1 LKGGKLVNINEDR
14 LITQSVTGEITH
26 PMQGR
31 SPYKVSA
38 EGEPEV
44 LPGTGGIT
52 FNARVGDSAIDWE
65 ADHVEPGA
73 SFSHMHDKAGR
84 RKRNNYAFN
93 VLSCIGNE
101 AELISGEAEG
111 KNGVVVGK
119 HGGIEHVMVDF
130 PEDVLSDLRV
140 GDQIQVKARGVGL
153 ELEDLDTVEA
163 INVSPELIEA
173 MDLIIDDDAL
183 KVPVT
188 HRIPAKIMGSGLGAD
203 NTNRGDYDIQMFDD
217 DVVEEH
223 DLDELRFGDVVA
235 IGNADHSYGRI
246 FRSGAVTIGVVVHS
260 RSIISGHGPGVTTL
274 FTSSEGNI
282 TPLEDESANL
292 KSILELDDRY
302 EEDEEE
308 NDDEDE

>member
-1 LKGGKLVNINEDR
+1 MKTNEDR
-14 LITQSVTGEITH
+14 LIEQSVTGEITH

-38 EGEPEV
+38 EGEPKV

-73 SFSHMHDKAGR
+73 SFSHMADKADR
-84 RKRNNYAFN
+84 RDRNNYAFN

-111 KNGVVVGK
+111 ETGTVIGK
-119 HGGIEHVMVDF
+119 HGGIEHVMIDF
-130 PEDVLSDLRV
+130 SEEVLGELRV
-140 GDQIQVKARGVGL
+140 GDEVQVRARGVGL
-153 ELEDLDTVEA
+153 EIMDLKSVEP
-163 INVSPELIEA
+163 INVSPELLEA
-173 MDLIIDDDAL
+173 MGLELDDSKL

-188 HRIPAKIMGSGLGAD
+188 HEIPAKIMGSGLGAD
-203 NTNRGDYDIQMFDD
+203 NSNRGDYDIQMFDD
-217 DVVEEH
+217 EVVKEY
-223 DLDELRFGDVVA
+223 DLDTLRFGDVVA
-235 IGNADHSYGRI
+235 IRNADHTYGRI
-246 FRSGAVTIGVVVHS
+246 FRSGAVTVGVVVHS

-282 TPLEDESANL
+282 YSIEDDSANL
-292 KSILELDDRY
+292 AEILDLRE
-302 EEDEEE
+302 
-308 NDDEDE
+308 